1 MLLSAVGSALVL
13 AAIVQTPVLSTFF
26 GCVPLDPLGW
36 AIALGA
42 IAAAVSGGRLVPGAA
57 GR

>member
-1 MLLSAVGSALVL
+1 VL
-13 AAIVQTPVLSTFF
+13 ATIVQTPVLSTFF

-42 IAAAVSGGRLVPGAA
+42 IAVAVSGGRLVPAAA